1 MLDGRQRSLRSMRV
15 NVPITLALDLGPPTT
30 CVPDPAAAVKSQRVR
45 LLDVVVIG
53 PLMIWGGV
61 KVGGWGGTAL
71 AIFGATTMAY
81 NARNYA
87 RVRDMA
93 AVPAAPP
100 ASPAP
105 TT

>member
-1 MLDGRQRSLRSMRV
+1 MRV
-15 NVPITLALDLGPPTT
+15 NVPLTVALDVGTPAV
-30 CVPDPAAAVKSQRVR
+30 CVPDPLATIKSQRVR

-61 KVGGWGGTAL
+61 KAGGWGGAAL
-71 AIFGATTMAY
+71 AFFGLTTMAY

-93 AVPAAPP
+93 APP
-100 ASPAP
+100 PVAASPPGAQ
-105 TT
+105 

>member
-1 MLDGRQRSLRSMRV
+1 MRV
-15 NVPITLALDLGPPTT
+15 NVPIMVALDVGTPTT
-30 CVPDPAAAVKSQRVR
+30 CVPDPLATMKSQRVR

-61 KVGGWGGTAL
+61 KAGGFGGAVLAL
-71 AIFGATTMAY
+71 FGLTTMGY

-93 AVPAAPP
+93 AAALPVT
-100 ASPAP
+100 ASPPDAQ
-105 TT
+105 